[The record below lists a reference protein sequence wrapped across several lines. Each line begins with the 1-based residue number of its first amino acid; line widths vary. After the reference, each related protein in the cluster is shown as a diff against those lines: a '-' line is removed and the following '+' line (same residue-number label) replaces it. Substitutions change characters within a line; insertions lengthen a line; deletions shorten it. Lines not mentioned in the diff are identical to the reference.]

1 MTSKLTRS
9 LLSSAAA
16 GLSLSL
22 LSVLPAGAHGSAEHG
37 VIDGALH
44 PLLGLDHL
52 LMLVAIGLCAAQAGR
67 QILGYALAGALIGS
81 VFGSFGGQLPGAE
94 VLAALALSAVA
105 AVLVLV
111 LRGLCSSE
119 GSEGEQAA
127 GQRQQ
132 SGPERSA
139 TALKPL
145 AQPGAGADD
154 GDRAQQCTGP
164 PEGAA
169 AGLQAVE
176 QGVDRNT
183 AGHGQGQDL
192 TAAETAQHQN
202 QDGGHGGERQGCQ
215 HFCSRQLTAEAAE
228 D

>member
-52 LMLVAIGLCAAQAGR
+52 LMLVAVGLCAAQAGR
-67 QILGYALAGALIGS
+67 QVLGDALAGALIGS
-81 VFGSFGGQLPGAE
+81 VLGSFGGQLPGAE

-111 LRGLCSSE
+111 LRGLCSRQILALTVAGGVSVHALLHGLE
-119 GSEGEQAA
+119 SSGS
-127 GQRQQ
+127 
-132 SGPERSA
+132 SFWW
-139 TALKPL
+139 
-145 AQPGAGADD
+145 AGALL
-154 GDRAQQCTGP
+154 GSVAVVGASAWLSHRLERGGASL
-164 PEGAA
+164 GAA
-169 AGLQAVE
+169 LLALAGGLLAL
-176 QGVDRNT
+176 
-183 AGHGQGQDL
+183 APL
-192 TAAETAQHQN
+192 
-202 QDGGHGGERQGCQ
+202 
-215 HFCSRQLTAEAAE
+215 
-228 D
+228 

>member
-111 LRGLCSSE
+111 LRGLCSRQILALTVAGGVSVHALLHGLE
-119 GSEGEQAA
+119 SSGSSFWWA
-127 GQRQQ
+127 G
-132 SGPERSA
+132 
-139 TALKPL
+139 ALL
-145 AQPGAGADD
+145 GSVAVVGAGAWLSQRLER
-154 GDRAQQCTGP
+154 GGASL
-164 PEGAA
+164 GAA
-169 AGLQAVE
+169 LLALAGGLLAL
-176 QGVDRNT
+176 
-183 AGHGQGQDL
+183 APL
-192 TAAETAQHQN
+192 
-202 QDGGHGGERQGCQ
+202 
-215 HFCSRQLTAEAAE
+215 
-228 D
+228 

>member
-52 LMLVAIGLCAAQAGR
+52 LMLVAVGLCAAQAGR
-67 QILGYALAGALIGS
+67 QVLGYALAGALIGS
-81 VFGSFGGQLPGAE
+81 VLGSFGGQLPGAE

-111 LRGLCSSE
+111 LRGLCSRQILALTVAGGVSVHALLHGLE
-119 GSEGEQAA
+119 SSGS
-127 GQRQQ
+127 
-132 SGPERSA
+132 SFWW
-139 TALKPL
+139 
-145 AQPGAGADD
+145 AGALL
-154 GDRAQQCTGP
+154 GSVAVVGTFAWLSQRLERGGASL
-164 PEGAA
+164 GAA
-169 AGLQAVE
+169 LLALAGGLLAL
-176 QGVDRNT
+176 
-183 AGHGQGQDL
+183 APL
-192 TAAETAQHQN
+192 
-202 QDGGHGGERQGCQ
+202 
-215 HFCSRQLTAEAAE
+215 
-228 D
+228 

>member
-9 LLSSAAA
+9 LLNSAAA

-52 LMLVAIGLCAAQAGR
+52 LMLVAVGLCAAQAGR
-67 QILGYALAGALIGS
+67 QVLGYALAGALIGS

-111 LRGLCSSE
+111 LRGLCSRQILALTVAGGVSIHALLHGLE
-119 GSEGEQAA
+119 SSGS
-127 GQRQQ
+127 
-132 SGPERSA
+132 SFWW
-139 TALKPL
+139 
-145 AQPGAGADD
+145 AGALL
-154 GDRAQQCTGP
+154 GSVAVVAASAWLSQRLERGGASL
-164 PEGAA
+164 GAA
-169 AGLQAVE
+169 LLALAGGLLAL
-176 QGVDRNT
+176 
-183 AGHGQGQDL
+183 APL
-192 TAAETAQHQN
+192 
-202 QDGGHGGERQGCQ
+202 
-215 HFCSRQLTAEAAE
+215 
-228 D
+228 

>member
-52 LMLVAIGLCAAQAGR
+52 LMLVAVGLCAAQAGR
-67 QILGYALAGALIGS
+67 QVLGYALAGALIGS

-105 AVLVLV
+105 AVLVVV
-111 LRGLCSSE
+111 LRGLCSRQILALTVAGGVSVHALLHGLE
-119 GSEGEQAA
+119 SSGS
-127 GQRQQ
+127 
-132 SGPERSA
+132 SFWW
-139 TALKPL
+139 
-145 AQPGAGADD
+145 AGALL
-154 GDRAQQCTGP
+154 GSRPWSRAWTETP
-164 PEGAA
+164 PATVRA
-169 AGLQAVE
+169 
-176 QGVDRNT
+176 RI
-183 AGHGQGQDL
+183 
-192 TAAETAQHQN
+192 
-202 QDGGHGGERQGCQ
+202 
-215 HFCSRQLTAEAAE
+215 
-228 D
+228 

>member
-52 LMLVAIGLCAAQAGR
+52 LMLVAVGLCAAQAGR
-67 QILGYALAGALIGS
+67 QVLGYALAGALIGS

-111 LRGLCSSE
+111 LRGLCSRQILALTVTGGVSVHALLHGLE
-119 GSEGEQAA
+119 SSGS
-127 GQRQQ
+127 
-132 SGPERSA
+132 SFWW
-139 TALKPL
+139 
-145 AQPGAGADD
+145 AGALL
-154 GDRAQQCTGP
+154 GSVAVVAASAWLSQRLERGGASL
-164 PEGAA
+164 GAA
-169 AGLQAVE
+169 LLALAGGLLAL
-176 QGVDRNT
+176 
-183 AGHGQGQDL
+183 APL
-192 TAAETAQHQN
+192 
-202 QDGGHGGERQGCQ
+202 
-215 HFCSRQLTAEAAE
+215 
-228 D
+228 

>member
-52 LMLVAIGLCAAQAGR
+52 LMLVAVGLCAAQAGR
-67 QILGYALAGALIGS
+67 QVLGYALAGALIGS

-94 VLAALALSAVA
+94 VLAALGLSAVA

-111 LRGLCSSE
+111 LRGLCSRQILALTVGGGISVHALLHGLE
-119 GSEGEQAA
+119 SSGS
-127 GQRQQ
+127 
-132 SGPERSA
+132 SFWW
-139 TALKPL
+139 
-145 AQPGAGADD
+145 AGALL
-154 GDRAQQCTGP
+154 GWVAVVAASAWLSQRLERCGASI
-164 PEGAA
+164 GAA
-169 AGLQAVE
+169 LMAV
-176 QGVDRNT
+176 
-183 AGHGQGQDL
+183 
-192 TAAETAQHQN
+192 
-202 QDGGHGGERQGCQ
+202 DGG
-215 HFCSRQLTAEAAE
+215 LLALAPL
-228 D
+228 